1 MNICIYVSFITVGKE
16 QERLEKVRDQ
26 MENEIDELTA
36 NLFEVGYHNTY
47 VVVV

>member
-1 MNICIYVSFITVGKE
+1 MVDTCIYINFVIVGKE

-36 NLFEVGYHNTY
+36 NLFDVRCC
-47 VVVV
+47 